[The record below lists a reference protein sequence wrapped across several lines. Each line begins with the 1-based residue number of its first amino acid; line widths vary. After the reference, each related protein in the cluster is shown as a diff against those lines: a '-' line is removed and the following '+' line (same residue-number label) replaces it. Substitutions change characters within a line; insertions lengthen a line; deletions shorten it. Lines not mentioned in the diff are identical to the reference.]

1 MTLAQ
6 LGGQGRDNAFGM
18 MRLLLAGVVI
28 VSHAFPLGGWGP
40 DPTGDF
46 LPGEVSIG
54 FLALLAFFVMS
65 GYLVTTS
72 ARRTTTLSYL
82 WHRCLRIFP
91 AFWVVLVFGAVI
103 VGPLAWLRAGH
114 GLAGYWTL
122 TEGGPVSYVLRNL
135 SIFIFQYGIHDLFL
149 DSPYGDLAHQPVIN
163 GSIWSIYFEVRLY
176 LTIAILAALKVLV
189 RARWLVPLGAC
200 VAIASVFLVD
210 WVPEL
215 VPVVHGLFG
224 PIWGARLAGVFLLG
238 ATAALYPEYV
248 KLDGRLAAIAAV
260 VAVQTLAIDGFV
272 LIGDVCFAYVILWLC
287 FRAPVWARRL
297 PGRHDISYGVYL
309 YAFPIQL
316 LLTAYGIPKLGFLPY
331 VAITVALTVP
341 LALMS
346 WLMVERPA
354 LRLRNRGPGRI
365 DRRRPLPVPDPQP
378 TAVVT

>member
-1 MTLAQ
+1 MAS
-6 LGGQGRDNAFGM
+6 
-18 MRLLLAGVVI
+18 V
-28 VSHAFPLGGWGP
+28 
-40 DPTGDF
+40 
-46 LPGEVSIG
+46 
-54 FLALLAFFVMS
+54 
-65 GYLVTTS
+65 
-72 ARRTTTLSYL
+72 
-82 WHRCLRIFP
+82 LRIFP
-91 AFWVVLVFGAVI
+91 AFWVVLVFGAVV
-103 VGPLAWLRAGH
+103 VGPLAWLSTGH

-122 TEGGPVSYVLRNL
+122 AEGGPVSYVLRNL

-189 RARWLVPLGAC
+189 RARWLVPLGA
-200 VAIASVFLVD
+200 ASPSPRSFLVD
-210 WVPEL
+210 RVPEL

-224 PIWGARLAGVFLLG
+224 PVWGAWLAGVFLLG

-316 LLTAYGIPKLGFLPY
+316 LLTAYG
-331 VAITVALTVP
+331 VP
-341 LALMS
+341 EARL
-346 WLMVERPA
+346 PA
-354 LRLRNRGPGRI
+354 LHGHHRRAHCAAGADELADGRAAGLAAEEPRTRADRSPAATARPGSPA
-365 DRRRPLPVPDPQP
+365 DRRRVVAASRITPKVTISLRCAISPVGRSTDF
-378 TAVVT
+378 